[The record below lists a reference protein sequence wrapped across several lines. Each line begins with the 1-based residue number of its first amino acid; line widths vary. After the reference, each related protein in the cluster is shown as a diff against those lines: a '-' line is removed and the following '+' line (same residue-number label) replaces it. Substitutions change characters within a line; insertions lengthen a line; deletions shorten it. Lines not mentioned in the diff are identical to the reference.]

1 MLAEDFNRHNN
12 LVGKQIP
19 HGKPHACKLRFKVRA
34 HYENT
39 LANQTG
45 EKYLIPD
52 TDTVKGEFARNV
64 ELSREAIEFAKTM
77 LEDKTSGLALLLVAS
92 VGLTFIVTV
101 NLDRKE
107 GLVNGSLGKLLDIS
121 FENMALK
128 FMWIRF
134 EDDITG
140 NEVRQK
146 IKSFYPTYAS
156 WNWAPL

>member
-1 MLAEDFNRHNN
+1 M
-12 LVGKQIP
+12 
-19 HGKPHACKLRFKVRA
+19 RA